1 MVLMIICVCNRINS
15 KAVREA
21 VEAGAATPMDV
32 QAHHGCQ
39 FNCGKCANTIGEMIC
54 EARVADSGGLIAAE

>member
-1 MVLMIICVCNRINS
+1 MIVCVCNRINS

-21 VEAGAATPMDV
+21 VEAGATSPEAV

-39 FNCGKCANTIGEMIC
+39 FNCGTCETALACLIDEAHTSGAFNANC
-54 EARVADSGGLIAAE
+54 VAAE